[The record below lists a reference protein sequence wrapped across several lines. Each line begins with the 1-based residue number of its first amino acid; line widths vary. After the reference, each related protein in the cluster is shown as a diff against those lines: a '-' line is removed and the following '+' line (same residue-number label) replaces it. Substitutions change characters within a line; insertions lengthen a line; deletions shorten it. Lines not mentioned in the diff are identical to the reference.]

1 MNKGMK
7 YIKALAIIL
16 ILLGL
21 IAYVVFAMFVMTSP
35 DPEEKCLD
43 VELAVDES
51 TKVKFID
58 ATQVEKM
65 LRKKHLYPKG
75 KLMEDV
81 DTRAIEDLF
90 RANAFVDSVECFKT
104 ASGKL
109 CINIKQRTPVMYVM
123 PNGQEYEFVGKHWYG
138 MCTTAAATQIKSV
151 TITGFTS
158 ADLVDGT
165 QVTILFSY
173 AQTYNGVLKLNVS
186 NTGAKSIVGDVKQY
200 EWNASE
206 TITFLY
212 ANNVWYII
220 DSKHATTTYW
230 GKTKLSNTIADDQT
244 VALTPKAVYDAGY
257 VTSAA
262 LPTKVSELTN
272 DSGYLTLATLPIWDG
287 GVI

>member
-1 MNKGMK
+1 MAN
-7 YIKALAIIL
+7 L
-16 ILLGL
+16 
-21 IAYVVFAMFVMTSP
+21 
-35 DPEEKCLD
+35 
-43 VELAVDES
+43 
-51 TKVKFID
+51 TKS
-58 ATQVEKM
+58 
-65 LRKKHLYPKG
+65 L
-75 KLMEDV
+75 
-81 DTRAIEDLF
+81 
-90 RANAFVDSVECFKT
+90 
-104 ASGKL
+104 
-109 CINIKQRTPVMYVM
+109 VM

-206 TITFLY
+206 AITFLY